1 MSYTIKFTNGKTL
14 AVIADQS
21 IDDVSTGLTLV
32 GKNVNNYGQYVNGNF
47 VALLENFANLIEP
60 PSPIVGQ
67 TWFDTSE
74 GRLKVYSTGTFKP
87 VGAPIIS
94 TIEPAGAVR
103 GDLWVDTTNNLLK
116 WYDGLVWQLS
126 AKQYSDTAGKDGWF
140 VDTITDISN
149 FDHVVSIFYSQG
161 VRWAVMSTSTIDL
174 NPGTLTA
181 IALNTTT
188 VRPGLMVNGAIGA
201 KFYGTATSAESIVGV
216 SLDTVLRENTPADI
230 TAKFNFLTDDG
241 ITVGEI
247 NNIEIRV
254 DSTTANHVS
263 VIAGTVEEE
272 PLEIRYLSTST
283 GIPLEAVA
291 IHISSVND
299 RIGIFNRTPTTDLD
313 ITGDVRINGS
323 LIVEGSQVSL
333 ETTFMKIED
342 KNIELATGQTTATDV
357 FIDGGG
363 ITLHGTTD
371 KLWQYNNASN
381 VKGWQSNVN
390 IDLATTAS
398 SYKIAGQSVIEWE
411 GAADYKLSGAV
422 KSAPGLVNLPVLG
435 VLTVT
440 NAVISNITTPT
451 SPLSSLVLAP
461 SNNIVDLN
469 SSAKIG
475 GMAPTI
481 DTDPDDYAVTKGYFE
496 GRIAGALGGYSGRK
510 PYILDID
517 VTDFV
522 TLDADV
528 IAYLDLV
535 LPIDGGIVPGVPD
548 PFYAQPDGSRCS
560 VICTRYVATTA
571 TYLLSNLNTSTV
583 RRLFNIVTGISYT
596 ATSTTTSFI
605 NTVSS
610 TSTLLVTD
618 FELAGSVTIATPMP
632 SISRFVRY
640 YAVIA
645 GAWTFVA
652 DNSPIYLTSVS
663 TSTLTTG
670 TKTFVVNRN
679 SISVFSPTPT
689 TTSTYGQEFTTGTSV
704 SIRETDTQINSLQG
718 VISSYSGTD
727 LIVNITSVLP
737 VLSTSTFGSW
747 LIRKT

>member
-116 WYDGLVWQLS
+116 WYDGLEWQLS

-140 VDTITDISN
+140 VDTITDISG

-181 IALNTTT
+181 IALNTNT

-201 KFYGTATSAESIVGV
+201 KFYGTATSAESIAGIN
-216 SLDTVLRENTPADI
+216 LDSVLRSNSATEI
-230 TAKFNFLTDDG
+230 TAKFDFLTDDG
-241 ITVGEI
+241 ITVGEV

-263 VIAGTVEEE
+263 VIAAAVIDE
-272 PLEIRYLSTST
+272 PLEIRYVSTST
-283 GIPLEAVA
+283 GIPLEATA
-291 IHISSVND
+291 IHIDSKND
-299 RIGIFNRTPTTDLD
+299 RIGVFNRTPTTDLD

-323 LIVEGSQVSL
+323 LIVEGSQVSI
-333 ETTFMKIED
+333 ETTFLKVED
-342 KNIELATGQTTATDV
+342 KSIELATGQTTATDAGAA
-357 FIDGGG
+357 DGG
-363 ITLHGTTD
+363 IILHGTTD
-371 KLWQYNNASN
+371 KTWTYNSSTES
-381 VKGWQSNVN
+381 WQSNID
-390 IDLATTAS
+390 IDLAS
-398 SYKIAGQSVIEWE
+398 SSKSYKIAGTKVIESNGPAE
-411 GAADYKLSGAV
+411 FKLGGSV
-422 KSAPGLVNLPVLG
+422 TSAPGLVNLPELS
-435 VLTVT
+435 VLTIT
-440 NAVISNITTPT
+440 NAVISNITSPEL
-451 SPLSSLVLAP
+451 SPLVISP
-461 SNNIVDLN
+461 SNNLISLN
-469 SSAKIG
+469 SSAKIV
-475 GMAPTI
+475 GMAATV
-481 DTDPDDYAVTKGYFE
+481 DLDPDDTAITKGYFE
-496 GRIAGALGGYSGRK
+496 GRIAGALGGYSARK

-517 VTDFV
+517 ITDFV
-522 TLDADV
+522 NIDADV

-548 PFYAQPDGSRCS
+548 PYYAQPDGSRCS
-560 VICTRYVATTA
+560 VICTRYIQQPKLEYLTIDTNTGSTTA
-571 TYLLSNLNTSTV
+571 SFITNVVYTGTS
-583 RRLFNIVTGISYT
+583 
-596 ATSTTTSFI
+596 ATSFI
-605 NTVSS
+605 
-610 TSTLLVTD
+610 STLTYVDKNVFDGND
-618 FELAGSVTIATPMP
+618 FSVAGSVTVTPTNP
-632 SISRFVRY
+632 EIRRFVRY
-640 YAVIA
+640 YAVVA

-652 DNSPIYLTSVS
+652 DNTPTYLTS
-663 TSTLTTG
+663 TSTNSLTTG
-670 TKTFVVNRN
+670 MKTFVVNRN
-679 SISVFSPTPT
+679 TATVFSPTPT
-689 TTSTYGQEFTTGTSV
+689 TTSTYGQEFSTGTAV
-704 SIRETDTQINSLQG
+704 SIRETDTQINSLEG

-737 VLSTSTFGSW
+737 AASISTFSSW

>member
-32 GKNVNNYGQYVNGNF
+32 GKNVNNYGQFVNSNF
-47 VALLENFANLIEP
+47 VALLENFSNLIEP
-60 PSPIVGQ
+60 PSPVVGQ

-94 TIEPAGAVR
+94 TVEPAGAVR

-116 WYDGLVWQLS
+116 WYDGLEWQLS
-126 AKQYSDTAGKDGWF
+126 AKQYSDSAGKEGWF
-140 VDTITDISN
+140 VDTISDVSGI
-149 FDHVVSIFYSQG
+149 DHSVSIFYSEN
-161 VRWAVMSTSTIDL
+161 VRWAVMSTSTINL
-174 NPGTLTA
+174 NPGSLTA
-181 IALNTTT
+181 IDLNTTT
-188 VRPGLMVNGAIGA
+188 IRSGLMINGAIGA
-201 KFYGTATSAESIVGV
+201 KFYGTATSAESIAGV
-216 SLDTVLRENTPADI
+216 NLDSVLRANSATEI
-230 TAKFNFLTDDG
+230 TAKFDFLTNEG
-241 ITVGEI
+241 ISVGEI

-254 DSTTANHVS
+254 DTSTTGDIS
-263 VIAGTVEEE
+263 VIAGTIENE
-272 PLEIRYLSTST
+272 PLEIRYISTST
-283 GIPLEAVA
+283 GIPLETVA
-291 IHISSVND
+291 MHINSEND
-299 RIGIFNRTPTTDLD
+299 RIGIFKNDPLVDLD
-313 ITGDVRINGS
+313 IAGDVRIEGN
-323 LIVEGSQVSL
+323 LTVLGSQVSI
-333 ETTFMKIED
+333 ESTFMRIED
-342 KNIELATGQTTATDV
+342 KNIELATGQTTATDAFV
-357 FIDGGG
+357 DGGG

-371 KLWQYNNASN
+371 KLWVYNDSS
-381 VKGWQSNVN
+381 KSWQSNIN
-390 IDLATTAS
+390 IDTLTTS
-398 SYKIAGQSVIEWE
+398 GSYKIAGINVI
-411 GAADYKLSGAV
+411 DYSGPGVFKLGGAV
-422 KSAPGLVNLPVLG
+422 TSAPGLVNLPELS

-451 SPLSSLVLAP
+451 SPLSSLVLSP
-461 SNNIVDLN
+461 SNNVVDLN

-475 GMAPTI
+475 GMAPTL

-496 GRIAGALGGYSGRK
+496 GRIAGALGGYSARK

-522 TLDADV
+522 TLDADI

-535 LPIDGGIVPGVPD
+535 VPVDGGIVPGVPD
-548 PFYAQPDGSRCS
+548 PYYAQPDGSRCS
-560 VICTRYVATTA
+560 VICTRYAATTA

-583 RRLFNIVTGISYT
+583 RKLFNIVTGVSYT

-632 SISRFVRY
+632 TISRFVRY

-652 DNSPIYLTSVS
+652 DNSSVYLTSISPS
-663 TSTLTTG
+663 TITTG
-670 TKTFVVNRN
+670 TRTFVVNRDATF
-679 SISVFSPTPT
+679 IFSPTPT
-689 TTSTYGQEFTTGTSV
+689 STSTYGQEFTTGTSI
-704 SIRETDTQINSLQG
+704 SIRETDTQINSLEG
-718 VISSYSGTD
+718 TISLYSGTNLTVD
-727 LIVNITSVLP
+727 ITSVSP
-737 VLSTSTFGSW
+737 AASTSTFSSW